1 MARTIRNSR
10 LESRAARRRL
20 DVQARP
26 YWQELE
32 AGAHLGYVR
41 KDGVPGVWAAR
52 FYAGDQKYE
61 QEKIGTADDFADA
74 DGTAVFDYRQAQAQ
88 VRARLFQR
96 SSLGTVA
103 SKGPLTVRA
112 ACESYLEFLEA
123 HRKTAADT
131 RLRFNAFVYPEL
143 GDLEVAALKP
153 EYLRAWLMTLAKAPA
168 RIRTARGKPQQH
180 RHGKDSEFLRCRR
193 VSANRIR
200 TILFAALNLAYR
212 DGKIASDAAWRQ
224 VKPFKGVDAARVR
237 YLTVA
242 EAQRLMNA
250 APPDF
255 RRLLQAALLTGC
267 RYGELGRLEVHD
279 FNSDAG
285 TLQVRISKSGKA
297 RHIVLTEEGIA
308 FFVQLTAG
316 RSGGDLMLR
325 KDDGTGWGKSHQDI
339 RMRLACRHAGISPPA
354 SIHVLRHSWASL
366 AVMKG
371 VPLMVVA
378 LNLGHRDTRMVELH
392 YGHLAPSYIA
402 DAIRAGAPRFGI
414 KVDDTVTPLGRRG

>member
-153 EYLRAWLMTLAKAPA
+153 EYLRAWL
-168 RIRTARGKPQQH
+168 
-180 RHGKDSEFLRCRR
+180 
-193 VSANRIR
+193 
-200 TILFAALNLAYR
+200 
-212 DGKIASDAAWRQ
+212 
-224 VKPFKGVDAARVR
+224 
-237 YLTVA
+237 
-242 EAQRLMNA
+242 
-250 APPDF
+250 
-255 RRLLQAALLTGC
+255 
-267 RYGELGRLEVHD
+267 
-279 FNSDAG
+279 
-285 TLQVRISKSGKA
+285 
-297 RHIVLTEEGIA
+297 
-308 FFVQLTAG
+308 
-316 RSGGDLMLR
+316 
-325 KDDGTGWGKSHQDI
+325 
-339 RMRLACRHAGISPPA
+339 
-354 SIHVLRHSWASL
+354 
-366 AVMKG
+366 
-371 VPLMVVA
+371 
-378 LNLGHRDTRMVELH
+378 
-392 YGHLAPSYIA
+392 
-402 DAIRAGAPRFGI
+402 
-414 KVDDTVTPLGRRG
+414 